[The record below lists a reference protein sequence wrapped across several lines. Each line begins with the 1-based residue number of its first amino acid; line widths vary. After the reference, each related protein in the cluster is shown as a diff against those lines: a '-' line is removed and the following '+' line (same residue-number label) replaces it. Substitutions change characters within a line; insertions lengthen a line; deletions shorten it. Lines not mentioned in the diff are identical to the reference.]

1 MIIAAEQ
8 HATRLVVPSSQRM
21 PAMRWS
27 SHKDIA
33 AKALKKLAGPHVPAS
48 LSKLEQAVKRAH
60 AAYDK
65 AETAAREQQHAE
77 RQAVEAE
84 PDDGTLD
91 GELDEDLDEAA

>member
-1 MIIAAEQ
+1 
-8 HATRLVVPSSQRM
+8 M
-21 PAMRWS
+21 PATRWS

-65 AETAAREQQHAE
+65 AETPAREQQRAE
-77 RQAVEAE
+77 RQAVEPE
-84 PDDGTLD
+84 PEDGPADD
-91 GELDEDLDEAA
+91 ELDEDLDDAA

>member
-1 MIIAAEQ
+1 MVIAAEQ

-21 PAMRWS
+21 PGTRWS
-27 SHKDIA
+27 SHKDHA
-33 AKALKKLAGPHVPAS
+33 AKALRKLAGPHVPAS

-60 AAYDK
+60 AAYDT

-84 PDDGTLD
+84 PDDGPAD
-91 GELDEDLDEAA
+91 DELDEDVDDAA